1 MKKYYTLFIFAY
13 CSTFFGQ
20 VGVNTTNPQ
29 EELHVGGSNSTIR
42 VDGLN
47 TPNNINNL
55 GAASSTPVY
64 VDADGDLVLGTLA
77 DNVEILFDSENYLED
92 VQNPTSLINQ
102 VGSGAG
108 FSQGGI
114 PIGGTAISF
123 TLTKPA
129 IVEVNYSVSWNVGKN
144 VTATSRIDDFRAR
157 IVQTAMYFRQNNY
170 LGPAVINDY
179 YGNPINGGPWC
190 ITSNCMELGGLLAIN
205 GQFYNNTHVTTGGAP
220 SQGEWRNFR
229 NTASDYVVL
238 GPGSYTP
245 MFAAQLAVGDT
256 GGTGAVKLYL
266 GVGMDD
272 VQIVAYY
279 FN

>member
-1 MKKYYTLFIFAY
+1 MKKHYTLIILGFY
-13 CSTFFGQ
+13 TCLFGQ
-20 VGVNTTNPQ
+20 VGVNTNNPQ
-29 EELHVGGSNSTIR
+29 KELHVGGNNSTIR
-42 VDGLN
+42 VEGLN
-47 TPNNINNL
+47 TPNNPNNL
-55 GAASSTPVY
+55 GTASTTPVY
-64 VDADGDLVLGTLA
+64 VNANGDLILGTLT
-77 DNVEILFDSENYLED
+77 DNVEILFDSENYLMD
-92 VQNPTSLINQ
+92 VQDPTSLINQ
-102 VGSGAG
+102 TGGGAG
-108 FSQGGI
+108 FDQAGI

-205 GQFYNNTHVTTGGAP
+205 GQFYNNIIGN
-220 SQGEWRNFR
+220 QGEWRNFR

-238 GPGSYTP
+238 GPGTYTP
-245 MFAAQLAVGDT
+245 MFAAQLAVGNT
-256 GGTGAVKLYL
+256 MGTGAVKLYL
-266 GVGMDD
+266 GVGMDE

>member
-1 MKKYYTLFIFAY
+1 MKKLYTIFIF
-13 CSTFFGQ
+13 TFCTTLFGQ

-29 EELHVGGSNSTIR
+29 AELHVAGDANSKIR

-47 TPNNINNL
+47 TPNNNSNL
-55 GAASSTPVY
+55 GVASTTPVY
-64 VDADGDLVLGTLA
+64 VDADGDLVLGTLK

-114 PIGGTAISF
+114 PIGGVAISF

-144 VTATSRIDDFRAR
+144 VTSNSRIDDFRAR
-157 IVQTAMYFRQNNY
+157 IVQTAMYFRKNNY
-170 LGPAVINDY
+170 LGAPVVNDY

-190 ITSNCMELGGLLAIN
+190 ITSNCSELGGLLAIN
-205 GQFYNNTHVTTGGAP
+205 GQFYNNIVDN
-220 SQGEWRNFR
+220 QGEWRNFR

-238 GPGSYTP
+238 GPGTYTP

-266 GVGMDD
+266 GVGMDE